1 MTENNKKPQQG
12 GIGLWLYRVING
24 ILVGGG
30 AILPGV
36 SGGVLCVVFG
46 IYQPMMAILS
56 RPFTAIKQYW
66 RLFLPVM
73 IGVVIG
79 FIGFAKVLG
88 DLFDRYET
96 QMLWLFIGLIL
107 GTVPMLLKTA
117 RHGEG
122 LSASSKKDW
131 TALVLAF
138 ALLFGFLMA
147 LKYVG
152 SMSLTLTPVWGFIS
166 GIIWRF
172 SLVVPGMSSSSI
184 LIFMGLY
191 KDIMSAVGALNLG
204 VVVPLIAG
212 IFLVAI
218 LFAKFVDRLFDKHFS
233 LVSHAVVG
241 LVIASTLTIIPA
253 FSGLKQLAFG
263 LGLAV
268 IGFVAALFLDK
279 WQAKMRPAE

>member
-1 MTENNKKPQQG
+1 MTENNNNPRQK

-88 DLFDRYET
+88 DLFERYET

-122 LSASSKKDW
+122 ASASSKKDW

-166 GIIWRF
+166 GIIWGF

-253 FSGLKQLAFG
+253 FSGFMQLALG